1 MLKREWYTSIPAE
14 VHTLRVYGMS
24 NGSSYIVAMRT
35 VFTNPDYP
43 CAVYHIPSDA
53 DWRFYVDAYGQ
64 FVTDGCIMRDYFRAR
79 DLVDIRNGIIAPNE
93 DLGTCLN
100 VIGEIIADGEI
111 LGSKA
116 FVYGGRFGRTDIHTW
131 VKVEG

>member
-1 MLKREWYTSIPAE
+1 MVKREWYTSIPAE
-14 VHTLRVYGMS
+14 VHTLRAYEMQGGSVYL
-24 NGSSYIVAMRT
+24 VAMRT

-43 CAVYHIPSDA
+43 CAVYQIPSDA
-53 DWRFYVDAYGQ
+53 DWRFYVDTYGQ
-64 FVTDGCIMRDYFRAR
+64 FVADGCIMRDYFVAR
-79 DLVDIRNGIIAPNE
+79 DLVDIRNGIIPPNE

-116 FVYGGRFGRTDIHTW
+116 FVAGGRFGRTDIRTW

>member
-1 MLKREWYTSIPAE
+1 MMKREWYTSIPAE
-14 VHTLRVYGMS
+14 VHTLRAYEMQGGSVYL
-24 NGSSYIVAMRT
+24 VAMRT

-43 CAVYHIPSDA
+43 CGVYHIPADA
-53 DWRFYVDAYGQ
+53 DWRFYMDAYGQ
-64 FVTDGCIMRDYFRAR
+64 LVQDGCIMRDYFRAR

-116 FVYGGRFGRTDIHTW
+116 FVYGGRFGRTDVHTW
-131 VKVEG
+131 MKVEG